1 MKKRTQ
7 LNRHLFEQ
15 MQQENNLTLIKLLN
29 LTDFEVLQI
38 VKEWYTLGMYQ
49 DILQNENGEDLEE
62 IINNLIEEDE
72 CNY

>member
-1 MKKRTQ
+1 MSKRTQ

-15 MQQENNLTLIKLLN
+15 IQQENNLTLIKLLN

-49 DILQNENGEDLEE
+49 DILQNEKGEDLEE
-62 IINNLIEEDE
+62 IINDLIEEDE
-72 CNY
+72 CNN